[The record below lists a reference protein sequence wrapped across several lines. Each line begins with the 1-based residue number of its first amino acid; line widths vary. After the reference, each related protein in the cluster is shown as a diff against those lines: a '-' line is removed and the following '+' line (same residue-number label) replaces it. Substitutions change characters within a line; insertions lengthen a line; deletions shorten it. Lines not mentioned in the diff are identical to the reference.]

1 MAAAVG
7 VVIVFALL
15 CRFTL
20 KGKGNP
26 AARLASLL
34 AVLIALWLFVAI
46 KNPSAAGD
54 VASAAATG
62 TSTAITGLGNF
73 LGDVFQ

>member
-7 VVIVFALL
+7 VVIVFFAIA
-15 CRFTL
+15 RFTL

-34 AVLIALWLFVAI
+34 AVLIALWLFVAVS
-46 KNPSAAGD
+46 NPPAAGD
-54 VASAAATG
+54 VASAAASG
-62 TSTAITGLGNF
+62 TSTAITGLGHF
-73 LGDVFQ
+73 IADVFS